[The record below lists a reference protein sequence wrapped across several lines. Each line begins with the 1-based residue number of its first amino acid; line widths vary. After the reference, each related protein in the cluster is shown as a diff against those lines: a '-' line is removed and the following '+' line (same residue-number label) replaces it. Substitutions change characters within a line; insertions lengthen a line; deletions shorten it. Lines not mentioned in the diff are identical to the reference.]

1 MPKNLLIVES
11 PAKAK
16 TIEKILG
23 PDYQVKSCFGHIRD
37 LVKEDMGIDVHNGFQ
52 PTYTVSEDKAR
63 VVAELRSLAK
73 KSDEVWLATDE
84 DREGEAISWHLCE
97 VLGLNPATTKRIV
110 FHEITKPAIRKAVEN
125 PRTVDMNLVNAQQA
139 RRVLDRLVGFE
150 ISPILWRKISMQK
163 SLSAGRVQ
171 SVAVRLIVEREREI
185 QHFTPA
191 SSFKVDG
198 FFEAADLNGRRVAF
212 KADGPERLNEAA
224 DARAFLERCV
234 GATYRVRDVQV
245 KPAKRSPAPPFT
257 TSTLQ
262 QEAGRKLGYSV
273 SRTMRVAQ
281 GLYESGHISYMR
293 TDSVN
298 LSQTAIDDAQRAI
311 VSQFGEQYPQPRRF
325 QTKNASAQEAHE
337 AIRPTDPMVQ
347 RIPDA
352 DAQKL
357 YELIWKRTLASQM
370 ADAQLERTVAHI
382 DIRGGDGFRAN
393 PAISESSPDSGVV
406 ETLTAHGEVIRFD
419 GFLRLYIAGRDE
431 EDGEEANEGTLPP
444 LAQGQVL
451 DLQELRASERYTRPL
466 PRYTEPSLVK
476 KLEELGIGRPSTYA
490 STITTVQQRGY
501 VEKGERDGQKRELQL
516 FSLKNDAVTGRR
528 EVETFGAEK
537 GKLFPT
543 DLGIVVTDFLSEHF
557 KKVMDYGFTAKIEEE
572 FDEIASG
579 KTEWNRMIGE
589 FYLPFHEQ
597 VAQTMETATRAV
609 GQRNLGDDP
618 ESGKPVIARLG
629 RYGPM
634 VQIGATE
641 DEEKPRFATI
651 KKEQSIESITLE
663 QALDLFKL
671 PFTLGELEGK
681 EVSVGAGRFG
691 PYVKFGDAFI
701 SIPKGEDPLTVDMDR
716 ALEIIAA
723 KQAAD
728 APVGFYEN
736 IPVSKG
742 AGRFGPFLK
751 WGELY
756 VNVPR
761 AYDFANLSQADISTL
776 ISAKLEKESLR
787 FIKEFPGENL
797 AIERGRWGP
806 FIRFGKESIK
816 LPLKK
821 NGEKMVEDDLANVTL
836 EEVKAIVLAQN
847 PDAFTPKAKKASKK
861 KSAGKKSSAPKKA
874 AAKKTASKKAVAT
887 KRSAGKK

>member
-23 PDYQVKSCFGHIRD
+23 TDYQVKSCFGHIRD
-37 LVKEDMGIDVHNGFQ
+37 LVKEDMGIDVRNGFQ
-52 PTYTVSEDKAR
+52 PTYQISDDKERVVSELK
-63 VVAELRSLAK
+63 SLAK

-97 VLGLNPATTKRIV
+97 VLGLDPGTTKRIV
-110 FHEITKPAIRKAVEN
+110 FHEITKPAIKRAVEN

-150 ISPILWRKISMQK
+150 ISPVLWRKISMQK

-185 QHFTPA
+185 FHFKPQ
-191 SSFKVDG
+191 SSFKVDAL
-198 FFEAADLNGRRVAF
+198 FEAKDIAGRNVTF
-212 KADGPERLNEAA
+212 KADGPERIKDAA

-234 GATYRVRDVQV
+234 GSEYRVRDVQV
-245 KPAKRSPAPPFT
+245 KPAKRSPAAPFT

-281 GLYESGHISYMR
+281 GLYEAGHITYMR
-293 TDSVN
+293 TDSVS
-298 LSQTAIDDAQRAI
+298 LSQTAIDDARRAI
-311 VSQFGEQYPQPRRF
+311 VQQFGEDYHQPRRF
-325 QTKNASAQEAHE
+325 QNKNANAQEAHE
-337 AIRPTDPMVQ
+337 AIRPTDPMVT

-352 DAQKL
+352 DGQKL

-382 DIRGGDGFRAN
+382 DIRGGEAFVKN
-393 PAISESSPDSGVV
+393 PALSESSDDPRVV

-419 GFLRLYIAGRDE
+419 GFLRLYIVSRDE
-431 EDGEEANEGTLPP
+431 EDGEEADEGTLPP
-444 LAQGQVL
+444 LTQGQVL
-451 DLQELRASERYTRPL
+451 PLQELRASERYTRPL

-490 STITTVQQRGY
+490 SIITTVQQRGY
-501 VEKGERDGQKRELQL
+501 VEKRDADGQGRELQL

-528 EVETFGAEK
+528 EVETFGAER

-543 DLGIVVTDFLSEHF
+543 DLGTVVTDFLAEHF

-572 FDEIASG
+572 FDEIARG
-579 KTEWNRMIGE
+579 ETEWNRMIGE
-589 FYLPFHEQ
+589 FYQPFHEQ
-597 VAQTMETATRAV
+597 VAQTLETAERAKGERV
-609 GQRNLGDDP
+609 LGTDP

-641 DEEKPRFATI
+641 DEEKPRFATV
-651 KKEQSIESITLE
+651 KKDQSIETISLE

-671 PFTLGELEGK
+671 PFTLGEHEEK
-681 EVSVGAGRFG
+681 EVSVGQGRFG
-691 PYVKFGDAFI
+691 PYVKWGEQFI
-701 SIPKGEDPLTVDMDR
+701 SIPRGEDPLTVDMDR
-716 ALEIIAA
+716 AIQIIQA

-728 APVGFYEN
+728 APVGEYEG

-742 AGRFGPFLK
+742 TGRFGPFLK

-761 AYDFANLSQADISTL
+761 RYDFERLSQADITEL
-776 ISAKLEKESLR
+776 ISAKLEKEAQR
-787 FIKEFPGENL
+787 FIQEFPGENL

-806 FIRFGKESIK
+806 FIRLGKESLK
-816 LPLKK
+816 LMKPDGSKFSDDEAATLSLEDVKK
-821 NGEKMVEDDLANVTL
+821 M
-836 EEVKAIVLAQN
+836 VLAQD

-861 KSAGKKSSAPKKA
+861 GAAAKKSAAPKKTAAKKTVKARPAAKKA
-874 AAKKTASKKAVAT
+874 AAKKK
-887 KRSAGKK
+887 

>member
-1 MPKNLLIVES
+1 
-11 PAKAK
+11 
-16 TIEKILG
+16 
-23 PDYQVKSCFGHIRD
+23 
-37 LVKEDMGIDVHNGFQ
+37 
-52 PTYTVSEDKAR
+52 
-63 VVAELRSLAK
+63 
-73 KSDEVWLATDE
+73 
-84 DREGEAISWHLCE
+84 
-97 VLGLNPATTKRIV
+97 
-110 FHEITKPAIRKAVEN
+110 
-125 PRTVDMNLVNAQQA
+125 
-139 RRVLDRLVGFE
+139 
-150 ISPILWRKISMQK
+150 
-163 SLSAGRVQ
+163 
-171 SVAVRLIVEREREI
+171 VRLIVEREREI
-185 QHFTPA
+185 QHFKPV

-198 FFEAADLNGRRVAF
+198 FFEATDLNGRRVSF
-212 KADGPERLNEAA
+212 KADGPERLKEAA

-234 GATYRVRDVQV
+234 GASYRVRDVQV

-281 GLYESGHISYMR
+281 GLYESGHITYMR

-298 LSQTAIDDAQRAI
+298 LSQTALDDAQRAI
-311 VSQFGEQYPQPRRF
+311 ITQFGEQYHQPRRF
-325 QTKNASAQEAHE
+325 QTKSASAQEAHE

-347 RIPDA
+347 HIPDP
-352 DAQKL
+352 DGQKL

-382 DIRGGDGFRAN
+382 DIVGGDAFRTN
-393 PAISESSPDSGVV
+393 PAISESTSTPGVV
-406 ETLTAHGEVIRFD
+406 ETLVAHGEVIRFD

-431 EDGEEANEGTLPP
+431 EDGEEADEGTLPP
-444 LAQGQVL
+444 LSPGQVL

-490 STITTVQQRGY
+490 STITTIQQRGY
-501 VEKGERDGQKRELQL
+501 VDKSEREGQKRELQL
-516 FSLKNDAVTGRR
+516 FSLKNNSVTGRR

-572 FDEIASG
+572 FDEIARG
-579 KTEWNRMIGE
+579 ETEWNRMIGE
-589 FYLPFHEQ
+589 FYQPFHEQ

-634 VQIGATE
+634 VQIGNTE

-671 PFTLGELEGK
+671 PFTLGEHEGK
-681 EVSVGAGRFG
+681 EISVGAGRFG
-691 PYVKFGDAFI
+691 PYVKFGEQFI

-728 APVGFYEN
+728 APVGFYEG

-751 WGELY
+751 WGDLY

-761 AYDFANLSQADISTL
+761 RYDFENLSQSDITEL
-776 ISAKLEKESLR
+776 ISAKLDKEAQR

-797 AIERGRWGP
+797 AVERGRWGP

-821 NGEKMVEDDLANVTL
+821 DGEKMTEDDLTNITL
-836 EEVKAIVLAQN
+836 EEVKAIVLAQD
-847 PDAFTPKAKKASKK
+847 PDAFTPKTKKGA
-861 KSAGKKSSAPKKA
+861 KKSSAKKSGAPKKT
-874 AAKKTASKKAVAT
+874 AAKKTASKKAAAT